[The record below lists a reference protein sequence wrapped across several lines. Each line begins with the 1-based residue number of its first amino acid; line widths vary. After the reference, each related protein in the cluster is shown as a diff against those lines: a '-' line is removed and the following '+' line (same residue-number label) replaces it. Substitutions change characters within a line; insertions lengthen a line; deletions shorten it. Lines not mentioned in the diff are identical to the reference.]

1 MNNFIVFI
9 GVIILGYGLAV
20 LVQKVQLRFKFSTR
34 LISRQCN
41 ISLNRVNNILLQE
54 NHGRDIDSVV
64 DNVKKS
70 NPSLQFTLKYS
81 EIKKDES

>member
-9 GVIILGYGLAV
+9 GVILLGYGLSV
-20 LVQKVQLRFKFSTR
+20 LVQKVQPRFKFSRR

-41 ISLNRVNNILLQE
+41 ISLNRVNKILLQE

-64 DNVKKS
+64 DNVKES